1 MLQRIT
7 VMHERSN
14 LPGVCVLT
22 NSMMMVLHT
31 MTVMMQPSVTLL
43 YIRVCTA
50 RRTGFSGGRCRSY
63 GGGAQAHTHTLSG
76 SSTCVHTHT
85 KKGSGL
91 SACRFWGAGTS
102 TWARGEWVHVDTGQ
116 RLSGCIYQS
125 RQETEVDV

>member
-63 GGGAQAHTHTLSG
+63 GGGAQAHTHTERVKHMR
-76 SSTCVHTHT
+76 THTH
-85 KKGSGL
+85 KK
-91 SACRFWGAGTS
+91 R
-102 TWARGEWVHVDTGQ
+102 Q
-116 RLSGCIYQS
+116 RPECMPLLGRWHINMGK
-125 RQETEVDV
+125 R